1 MRGRGGSRKT
11 NIDGEVSKKWGLA
24 QFVNL
29 RGLGKKYGGGV
40 FEGA

>member
-29 RGLGKKYGGGV
+29 RGAWQKIRGW
-40 FEGA
+40 